1 MSYQYQQPVSKAYK
15 LLFSLCLLIFISQA
29 SFSQLVFKNASKELG
44 DGKSVGS
51 VYRFPAVTTNVDALV
66 IIDSL
71 VNGSSLSNIDA
82 SGGYA
87 DAFQPQVKAGGT
99 GISYILFTIKF
110 VAANTSTPVF
120 LSNISATNLD
130 LDGSSN
136 LKEMCEIDMNGG
148 SSKFMNNNPKI
159 SVNLLNN
166 KFRGLNLDGVDRGGI
181 DTTATELMFVVKNSN
196 ITSFKVRFGA
206 LLTGSSGSGSSR
218 MYSLYM
224 KDFAIANSSTLPV
237 TLTSFQANLKDKSA
251 SLVWTTANQVNFSH
265 FVIEKSTDGKN
276 FQEAAVL
283 FAEEQ
288 TTTATTDYKYKDNL
302 QNSSSKTVFY
312 RLKMVDVN
320 EKYSYSETRMVR
332 LATTELNNV
341 QISTFPNPVTS
352 EVRIMVPADW
362 QEKAVT
368 YEIYNSTGVLV
379 QRVQNQKAAQVQQI
393 NMQKL
398 NGGNYIVKVSN
409 GSVTSTS
416 KIIKLN

>member
-1 MSYQYQQPVSKAYK
+1 MSYLYQQTESKAYK
-15 LLFSLCLLIFISQA
+15 LLFFILLLLFTSQA
-29 SFSQLVFKNASKELG
+29 SFSQLVFKNASTEQG

-51 VYRFPAVTTNVDALV
+51 VFRFPSVTANVDALV
-66 IIDSL
+66 VIDSL
-71 VNGSSLSNIDA
+71 INGSSLSSIDI

-87 DAFQPQVKAGGT
+87 DAFQPQIKAGSIGT
-99 GISYILFTIKF
+99 SYAVFTIKF
-110 VAANTSTPVF
+110 VAANTVTPVF

-130 LDGSSN
+130 LDGTSS

-159 SVNLLNN
+159 SVTLLNN

-181 DTTATELMFVVKNSN
+181 DTSASELMFVVKNSN
-196 ITSFKVRFGA
+196 VSSFKVRFGA
-206 LLTGSSGSGSSR
+206 LLTGSSGSGSAR

-224 KDFAIANSSTLPV
+224 KDFAIANATTLPV
-237 TLTSFQANLKDKSA
+237 TLTNFQANLKDKSA
-251 SLVWTTANQVNFSH
+251 SLVWTTTNQINFSH

-283 FAEEQ
+283 FADEAN
-288 TTTATTDYKYKDNL
+288 TSAVIDYKYKDNL
-302 QNSSSKTVFY
+302 QNSSAKVIFY
-312 RLKMVDVN
+312 RLKMVDAN
-320 EKYSYSETRMVR
+320 EKYAYSETRMIR
-332 LATTELNNV
+332 LATEVNNA

-352 EVRIMVPADW
+352 EVRIMVPAEW

-368 YEIYNSTGVLV
+368 YEIYNSTGILV
-379 QRVQNQKAAQVQQI
+379 HRVQNQKAAQVQQI
-393 NMQKL
+393 NVQNL

-409 GSVTSTS
+409 GSATSSS